1 MTSTDHIT
9 IELTRDDL
17 LAINNALNEVCH
29 GANAIPEREFQTLM
43 GVERSEAQATLRK
56 ITDRLPRVGG

>member
-1 MTSTDHIT
+1 LAAADHII

-29 GANAIPEREFQTLM
+29 GAYALPDWEFPMLM
-43 GVERSEAQATLRK
+43 GVERAEAQATLK
-56 ITDRLPRVGG
+56 KVGAILSRAGS